1 MKKPKIMIIDDEK
14 NIVKMLKLNLDATD
28 KYEVRVN
35 HEPLK
40 AISAI
45 AEFFPDLLILDVMM
59 PGLQGSEIA
68 EMLAVDPKLKNI
80 RVLFLTA
87 LAKNNQLKVSRS
99 IEGRRFIAKPV
110 KMSNLIACLDEEL
123 AEMTDND

>member
-28 KYEVRVN
+28 KYEVRVS

-87 LAKNNQLKVSRS
+87 LAKNNELKVSRS

-123 AEMTDND
+123 AEMSDND